1 MQKMF
6 NYQTNSF
13 KNPFED
19 INANKIDDD
28 GILNLWCTP
37 FNNQLIKHI
46 DEEKFRTQRLPI
58 ILQGFRGS
66 GKTMILRYF
75 SYSVQKKRAKVNK
88 KSIYEQI
95 IKEKSVG
102 FYFVCEE
109 SFIKTFRQIF
119 THFNDEWVN
128 VFEHYFEL
136 RFCKQL
142 LAMLK
147 DLFQENSE
155 LEKLFFSQIEKIYS
169 VFSAFKG
176 IHNMDQFLDI
186 IINELAYIDNYKN
199 DFIFSGKDFQ
209 PNHLYDLYSLSSK
222 IIEAAKHINGFTDIT
237 YLLLVDEFENLPEEL
252 QKFFNTAIKFSK
264 DVISL
269 RIGRR
274 SEGKISTATINDS
287 EYLRE
292 NHDYFLAK
300 IDITDNLSYKKYFA
314 EIARKRLRQNTFFN
328 NCEDITSILGDSEN
342 LDEECLELS
351 KGRNNHIKYI
361 LSSRKDLDKEDV
373 ASVISIISNPG
384 NPIAESLN
392 SLWVVRNKKDNPI
405 DSAKK
410 AAQAMNDYFSGVKNA
425 ESKKYKLDYSDK
437 YRYSIVCLL
446 ATIYKKHKMYYSFN
460 TITFLSN
467 GNTRTFINI
476 CRLIISNAM
485 FYERENFLETAMVS
499 KKVQNQAICEFAN
512 SEFNSI
518 CSIISSGNYIRNL
531 ILNIGNVFAEYHR
544 DKLIRYPE
552 TNQFVFDKLELPKH
566 VCSVIDIAESW
577 SMIIR
582 KEKTQRVSVSIDKKG
597 DIYYINKAFCP
608 IFGISY
614 RTRGGFN
621 VEFEADELEQ
631 MITSLGTINKLPSKS
646 KAKNKK
652 KNLHLPRNNNQLSLF
667 DFGENLDE

>member
-1 MQKMF
+1 MQKIF
-6 NYQTNSF
+6 NYQANLF

-75 SYSVQKKRAKVNK
+75 SYSVQKKRAKANGE
-88 KSIYEQI
+88 SIYNQI

-119 THFNDEWVN
+119 SRFNEDWVN
-128 VFEHYFEL
+128 IFEHYFEL

-142 LAMLK
+142 LTMLK
-147 DLFQENSE
+147 DLFHETPE
-155 LEKLFFSQIEKIYS
+155 LEGRF
-169 VFSAFKG
+169 FSAFRSLNDILPSYKE
-176 IHNMDQFLDI
+176 ISDINNFLNSI
-186 IINELAYIDNYKN
+186 TEELAYIDNYKN
-199 DFIFSGKDFQ
+199 DYIFLEDKYSPD
-209 PNHLYDLYSLSSK
+209 HLFDLYSLSSK
-222 IIEAAKHINGFTDIT
+222 IIEASKGMEGFSDLT
-237 YLLLVDEFENLPEEL
+237 YLLLVDEFENLPKEL
-252 QKFFNTAIKFSK
+252 QMFFNSAIKFAK
-264 DVISL
+264 GVISL

-274 SEGKISTATINDS
+274 SEGRVSTATINNA

-300 IDITDNLSYKKYFA
+300 IDITDNALYKKYFA
-314 EIARKRLRQNTFFN
+314 EIARKRLRQNSFFD
-328 NCEDITSILGDSEN
+328 NCEEIASILGASED
-342 LDEECLELS
+342 LDEECLAIC
-351 KGRNNHIKYI
+351 KGRKDHIRYI
-361 LSSRKDLDKEDV
+361 LSSRKDFDKEV
-373 ASVISIISNPG
+373 VNRIVSIIAKPD

-392 SLWVVRNKKDNPI
+392 ALWVVRNTKDNPI
-405 DSAKK
+405 DIAKK
-410 AAQAMNDYFSGVKNA
+410 AVDAMNDYFNGIINA
-425 ESKKYKLDYSDK
+425 ESKKYKQDYSNK
-437 YRYSIVCLL
+437 YRYSIVCLV
-446 ATIYKKHKMYYSFN
+446 ATAYKKHKMYYSFN

-485 FYERENFLETAMVS
+485 FYERELFLETAMVS
-499 KKVQNQAICEFAN
+499 KTVQNQAICEFAN

-531 ILNIGNVFAEYHR
+531 ILNIGNVFAEFHR
-544 DKLIRYPE
+544 DRLIRYPE

-566 VCSVIDIAESW
+566 VSSVIDIAESW

-582 KEKTQRVSVSIDKKG
+582 KEKTQRVSLSIDKKG

-621 VEFEADELEQ
+621 VDFKTDELEQ
-631 MITSLGTINKLPSKS
+631 MITSLGTISKLSAKTKTTKKS
-646 KAKNKK
+646 RVSESS
-652 KNLHLPRNNNQLSLF
+652 HNNNQLSLF
-667 DFGENLDE
+667 DYGDNQDE

>member
-1 MQKMF
+1 MQKIL
-6 NYQTNSF
+6 NYQINSF

-19 INANKIDDD
+19 INANKIDDE

-46 DEEKFRTQRLPI
+46 DEEKFRTQKLPI

-75 SYSVQKKRAKVNK
+75 SYSVQKKRAKMNR

-95 IKEKSVG
+95 VQEKSIG

-119 THFNDEWVN
+119 SHFNDAWVSI
-128 VFEHYFEL
+128 FEHYFEL
-136 RFCKQL
+136 RFSKQL
-142 LAMLK
+142 LTILK
-147 DLFQENSE
+147 DLFQEQSE
-155 LEKLFFSQIEKIYS
+155 LEDIFFSKIQKIYNIYP
-169 VFSAFKG
+169 VFKG
-176 IHNMDQFLDI
+176 IEHIDDFLKEI
-186 IINELAYIDNYKN
+186 IDELAYIDSYKN
-199 DFIFSGKDFQ
+199 DFIFSDKDFQ
-209 PNHLYDLYSLSSK
+209 PKHLYDLYSLSSR
-222 IIEAAKHINGFTDIT
+222 IIDAVKSIDGLTDIT

-252 QKFFNTAIKFSK
+252 QKFFNSAIKFSK

-274 SEGKISTATINDS
+274 SEGKVSTATINDS

-300 IDITDNLSYKKYFA
+300 IDVTDNLTYKKYFA
-314 EIARKRLRQNTFFN
+314 EIARKRLSQSSFFN
-328 NCEDITSILGDSEN
+328 NYGDISSILGDSEN
-342 LDEECLELS
+342 LDQESLELS
-351 KGRNNHIKYI
+351 KGKKNHIRYI
-361 LSSRKDLDKEDV
+361 LSARKDLDTENLER
-373 ASVISIISNPG
+373 VISIISNPD

-392 SLWVVRNKKDNPI
+392 SLWVVRNKSDEPLI
-405 DSAKK
+405 AAEK
-410 AAQAMNDYFSGVKNA
+410 AAKAMCDYFNGVKNT
-425 ESKKYKLDYSDK
+425 ESQKYKLDYSDK

-446 ATIYKKHKMYYSFN
+446 ATIYKKNKMYYSFN
-460 TITFLSN
+460 TVTYLSN

-485 FYERENFLETAMVS
+485 FYERDSFIDRAMVS

-544 DKLIRYPE
+544 DKLVRYPE
-552 TNQFVFDKLELPKH
+552 TNQFVFDKLELSNE
-566 VCSVIDIAESW
+566 VRSVIDIAESW

-582 KEKTQRVSVSIDKKG
+582 KEKTQRVSLSIDKKG

-621 VEFEADELEQ
+621 VEFNAEELEQ
-631 MITSLGTINKLPSKS
+631 MIISLGNINKLSSKT
-646 KAKNKK
+646 KAKRKK
-652 KNLHLPRNNNQLSLF
+652 KTSNESQNNNQLSLF
-667 DFGENLDE
+667 DSGDILDE

>member
-1 MQKMF
+1 MQKTL
-6 NYQTNSF
+6 NYQINSF
-13 KNPFED
+13 KNPFEE
-19 INANKIDDD
+19 INANKIDDE

-46 DEEKFRTQRLPI
+46 DEEKFRTQKIPI

-75 SYSVQKKRAKVNK
+75 SYSVQKKRAKING

-95 IKEKSVG
+95 VKEKSVG

-119 THFNDEWVN
+119 SHFNDAWVSI
-128 VFEHYFEL
+128 FEHYFEL

-142 LAMLK
+142 LIMLN
-147 DLFQENSE
+147 DLFQEQAE
-155 LEKLFFSQIEKIYS
+155 LEEIFFSEFQNIYNYYS
-169 VFSAFKG
+169 TFKG
-176 IHNMDQFLDI
+176 IKHIDHFLKVI
-186 IINELAYIDNYKN
+186 IDELAYIDNYKN
-199 DFIFSGKDFQ
+199 DYIFSGNDFK
-209 PNHLYDLYSLSSK
+209 PNHLFDLYSLSSK
-222 IIEAAKHINGFTDIT
+222 IIEAAKSIDGLSDIT

-264 DVISL
+264 DAISL

-274 SEGKISTATINDS
+274 SEGKVSTATINNS

-300 IDITDNLSYKKYFA
+300 IDVTDNLSYKKYFS
-314 EIARKRLRQNTFFN
+314 EIARKRLSQNTFFN
-328 NCEDITSILGDSEN
+328 NCEEISSILGDSEN
-342 LDEECLELS
+342 LDQESLELC
-351 KGRNNHIKYI
+351 KGKKKHIEYI
-361 LSSRKDLDKEDV
+361 LSARKDLDTENLERV
-373 ASVISIISNPG
+373 VSIISNPD

-392 SLWVVRNKKDNPI
+392 SLWIVRNKKDNPI
-405 DSAKK
+405 ISAEK
-410 AAQAMNDYFSGVKNA
+410 AAKAMNDYFNGVKNT
-425 ESKKYKLDYSDK
+425 ESNKYRLDYSDK

-446 ATIYKKHKMYYSFN
+446 ATIYKKNKMYYSFN
-460 TITFLSN
+460 TITYLSN

-485 FYERENFLETAMVS
+485 FYERDSFLETAVVS

-544 DKLIRYPE
+544 DKLVRYPE
-552 TNQFVFDKLELPKH
+552 TNQFVFDKLELSKE
-566 VCSVIDIAESW
+566 VGSVIDIAESW

-582 KEKTQRVSVSIDKKG
+582 KEKTQRVSLSIDKKG

-621 VEFEADELEQ
+621 VEFKAEELEK
-631 MITSLGTINKLPSKS
+631 MITSLGTINKLSKS
-646 KAKNKK
+646 KSQKMNKTS
-652 KNLHLPRNNNQLSLF
+652 NVPQNNNQLSLF
-667 DFGENLDE
+667 DFGDNIDE